1 LPIYGTGLFSESLV
15 IRNQSAIGNVFMS
28 FLTPL
33 FFLGAAALAAP
44 ILVHLVRRTRARR
57 VQFPTLIFV
66 RQVPQR
72 TIRRRTIH
80 NLLLLIIRSLA
91 ILLIVIAFTRPFFSG
106 GSSAKTTT
114 GAGATVILIDNS
126 LSMRR
131 GQLFSDAQ
139 RKAETAIDDARTDD
153 QIAVLSFDKRYAVIN
168 RFSADKNRARTSV
181 KSLTAGWDGT
191 DYEQALR
198 GAESLLSE
206 VQTSGPK
213 RIILIS
219 DFQAT
224 GWNQATATFKLAHDT
239 QLTTL
244 DVNSNDPSPNV
255 AVTNVEARGVVFGQ
269 KYSDNLAVHV
279 ANFSDTPRDRLV
291 IDFQI
296 NDQTVEKREISLNSR
311 DSKVLEFT
319 GFNLND
325 GANRCTIDINAGDFE
340 PDNRFYFT
348 LERAVQQKALIIES
362 STRGRSDS
370 LHLQSALTTNEDL
383 PFSFALKTAG
393 SVDPTSVNEYS
404 LIILN
409 DAGTPS
415 PALAD
420 SLSKFVMNGGQLIVS
435 TGPRTEVNSFSNA
448 LQPVMPAT
456 LTESVQLKTGE
467 SAAISDV
474 KFDHPIFE
482 VFQKSGRLAAAHVI
496 GYFRSQ
502 PANNSNVLARFEDGS
517 AALLESRSG
526 KGRVLLFTSSLG
538 PSWNDLPLTPLYL
551 PFIHQIVR
559 YAGAREENAWYGLG
573 QTFTVTKDTGS
584 AVPAV
589 DTPSG
594 ARLTETRA
602 TPDGDLLITG
612 REPGFY
618 RLRYKARPDF
628 AAVDIDGYEGDFT
641 KLDFSQFVSGVTGG
655 AGNAESGEAARN
667 LSNEEVEGRQK
678 VWWSLLL
685 IALLLLLAESLIAQ
699 RTKVVKMVG

>member
-1 LPIYGTGLFSESLV
+1 
-15 IRNQSAIGNVFMS
+15 MS

-72 TIRRRTIH
+72 TIRRRTLH
-80 NLLLLIIRSLA
+80 NLLLMIIRCLA

-106 GSSAKTTT
+106 GSAAKTAT
-114 GAGATVILIDNS
+114 GAGATVVLIDNS

-131 GQLFSDAQ
+131 DQLFVNAQ
-139 RKAETAIDDARTDD
+139 HKAESAIDEARSDE
-153 QIAVLSFDKRYAVIN
+153 QIALMSFDKRYSVIN
-168 RFSADKNRARTSV
+168 RFIADKNRVRTGV
-181 KSLTAGWDGT
+181 KALTAGWEGT

-224 GWNQATATFKLAHDT
+224 GWNQAIATFKLAHDT

-244 DVNSNDPSPNV
+244 DVSDNNPPPNA
-255 AVTNVEARGVVFGQ
+255 AVTNVEARGVVFAQ
-269 KYSDNLAVHV
+269 KYLDNLAVHV
-279 ANFSDTPRDRLV
+279 SNFSDTPKDRLAV
-291 IDFQI
+291 DFQI

-311 DSKVLEFT
+311 DSKVLEFS
-319 GFNLND
+319 GFNLNE
-325 GANRCTIDINAGDFE
+325 GANRCTIAINAGDFE
-340 PDNRFYFT
+340 YDNRFYFT
-348 LERAVQQKALIIES
+348 LERAVQQKALIVES

-383 PFSFALKTAG
+383 PFSFTLKTAG
-393 SVDPTSVNEYS
+393 SVDPSSISEYS
-404 LIILN
+404 LVILN
-409 DAGTPS
+409 DAGTVS
-415 PALAD
+415 PGLAD
-420 SLSKFVMNGGQLIVS
+420 SLSKFVLNGGQMIVS
-435 TGPRTEVNSFSNA
+435 TGPRTEVSSFNNA
-448 LQPVMPAT
+448 LQQVMPAT

-482 VFQKSGRLAAAHVI
+482 VFQKSGRLAAAHVV

-502 PANNSNVLARFEDGS
+502 PSNTAGVLAKFEDGS
-517 AALLESRSG
+517 PALLESRSG

-573 QTFTVTKDTGS
+573 QTFTVARETQNS
-584 AVPAV
+584 VPAV

-594 ARLTETRA
+594 ARLNENRL

-618 RLRYKARPDF
+618 RLRYNSRPDF
-628 AAVDIDGYEGDFT
+628 AAVDVDGDEGDFS
-641 KLDFSQFVSGVTGG
+641 KLDFSHFIPGVTGG
-655 AGNAESGEAARN
+655 AGNAESTEADRR
-667 LSNEEVEGRQK
+667 LSNEEVEGRQR

-685 IALLLLLAESLIAQ
+685 VALLLLLTESILAR
-699 RTKVVKMVG
+699 RTKVVKMLG

>member
-1 LPIYGTGLFSESLV
+1 
-15 IRNQSAIGNVFMS
+15 MS

-57 VQFPTLIFV
+57 IQFPTLYFV

-72 TIRRRTIH
+72 TIRRRTIQ
-80 NLLLLIIRSLA
+80 NLLLLIIRCLA

-106 GSSAKTTT
+106 GNAAKTTI
-114 GAGATVILIDNS
+114 GAGATVILVDTS

-131 GQLFSDAQ
+131 DQLFTDAQ
-139 RKAETAIDDARTDD
+139 RKAETVIDDARNDE
-153 QIAVLSFDKRYAVIN
+153 QIALMGFDKRYAVVN
-168 RFSADKNRARTSV
+168 RFVTDKTRVRFGLR
-181 KSLTAGWDGT
+181 SLNAGWDGT

-206 VQTSGPK
+206 LKTAGTKKIVM
-213 RIILIS
+213 IS
-219 DFQAT
+219 DFQAV
-224 GWNQATATFKLAHDT
+224 GWNPSTATFKLANDT

-244 DVNSNDPSPNV
+244 DVGGNNPAPNV
-255 AVTNVEARGVVFGQ
+255 AVTNVEARGVLFGQ
-269 KYSDNLAVHV
+269 KYSDNLAVHI
-279 ANFSDTPRDRLV
+279 ANFSDSPKDHV
-291 IDFQI
+291 AIDFQI
-296 NDQTVEKREISLNSR
+296 NDQTVEKRDISLNSR
-311 DSKVLEFT
+311 DSKVIEFT

-325 GANRCTIDINAGDFE
+325 GANRCSIEINACDFA
-340 PDNRFYFT
+340 PDNHFYFT
-348 LERAVQQKALIIES
+348 LRREVPAKALIIES
-362 STRGRSDS
+362 SSRGRSDS
-370 LHLQSALTTNEDL
+370 LHLQNALTTNDDL
-383 PFSFALKTAG
+383 PFSFTLKTSG
-393 SVDPTSVNEYS
+393 SVDPAGVTEYS
-404 LIILN
+404 LVILN
-409 DAGTPS
+409 DAGTIA

-420 SLSKFVMNGGQLIVS
+420 SLSKFVSNGGQLIVA
-435 TGPRTEVNSFSNA
+435 TGPRTEINSFNNA
-448 LQPVMPAT
+448 LQQVIPAT
-456 LTESVQLKTGE
+456 LSESVQTKAGE

-482 VFQKSGRLAAAHVI
+482 VFQQSGRLAAAHVI

-502 PANNSNVLARFEDGS
+502 PSTSATVLARFEDGS
-517 AALLESRSG
+517 PALVEGRSG

-559 YAGAREENAWYGLG
+559 YAGSREVNSWYGLG
-573 QTFTVTKDTGS
+573 QTFTVAKEAQS

-594 ARLTETRA
+594 VRLTENRM
-602 TPDGDLLITG
+602 TPDGDLLVTG

-618 RLRYKARPDF
+618 RLRYSARPDF
-628 AAVDIDGYEGDFT
+628 AAVDIDGAEGDFS
-641 KLDFSQFVSGVTGG
+641 KLDFGQFVAGVTGG
-655 AGNAESGEAARN
+655 AGNAQNGEAERK
-667 LSNEEVEGRQK
+667 LSGEEVEGRQK

-685 IALLLLLAESLIAQ
+685 VALLLLLTESLIAR